1 MLPAMWPLVVLAFLA
16 VPQPAGWSGTW
27 TGTLVN
33 LPTRPDAPVIE
44 VIRDIGPLPDRPG
57 ACTPWK
63 TTYREAGVVRQV
75 KDYALC
81 RDAEGD
87 GWSVDEGGG
96 TDRDRQD
103 STTLY
108 ETLQDEVTP
117 LYYARDGV
125 HGEPAPAKAADNRR
139 SDAPAGTRNDCRL
152 ISVKG
157 HGALLCVRLP
167 KARAFEESF
176 MAKQLFPDGTE
187 VVDFYVRAVK
197 TGLNRRLAES
207 QGFTWDRGMYSMAL
221 AHNSGMVAATEIA
234 PYKIFFVFFM
244 SHLLSFF
251 NMLAYLHV
259 DMLAFL
265 YININILL

>member
-96 TDRDRQD
+96 VRLPARFLGDVLVSSFKYGALILTVR
-103 STTLY
+103 T
-108 ETLQDEVTP
+108 EV
-117 LYYARDGV
+117 RDGV
-125 HGEPAPAKAADNRR
+125 MEEDIITADDRPATDGIVTLRSRSIQRLRLTRRPPA
-139 SDAPAGTRNDCRL
+139 
-152 ISVKG
+152 
-157 HGALLCVRLP
+157 
-167 KARAFEESF
+167 ARV
-176 MAKQLFPDGTE
+176 Q
-187 VVDFYVRAVK
+187 
-197 TGLNRRLAES
+197 
-207 QGFTWDRGMYSMAL
+207 
-221 AHNSGMVAATEIA
+221 
-234 PYKIFFVFFM
+234 
-244 SHLLSFF
+244 
-251 NMLAYLHV
+251 
-259 DMLAFL
+259 
-265 YININILL
+265 